1 MRQLVRGVRSAVQG
15 PTDGLRAGLVDSGVD
30 GRQGCAGGLVVQKG
44 GSDGYSTVGSRHGMI
59 WWQRNYFLTNEGS
72 RCPRCDCPSLTPTM
86 RAHSE
91 QPSP

>member
-1 MRQLVRGVRSAVQG
+1 
-15 PTDGLRAGLVDSGVD
+15 
-30 GRQGCAGGLVVQKG
+30 VVQKG